1 MILPSG
7 VTYAEVGGSSA
18 VSKVCVF
25 EVGGASH
32 QTDAW
37 LLLWE
42 DGVSVHPVIR
52 DADRTLMMDLSD
64 ITSHRKRSFLYIRAT
79 RTGEPMALK
88 YVSHPGEKKG
98 LFFSFSEMEPSKN
111 TITMATADRCGC
123 RSGLIG

>member
-1 MILPSG
+1 MILPGG
-7 VTYAEVGGSSA
+7 VSYAEVGGSSA

-52 DADRTLMMDLSD
+52 DADRALMMDLSE
-64 ITSHRKRSFLYIRAT
+64 IASHRNVLFFT
-79 RTGEPMALK
+79 RTDEPMT
-88 YVSHPGEKKG
+88 Y
-98 LFFSFSEMEPSKN
+98 
-111 TITMATADRCGC
+111 
-123 RSGLIG
+123 

>member
-7 VTYAEVGGSSA
+7 VSYAEVGGASA

-42 DGVSVHPVIR
+42 DGVSVHPLISGTER
-52 DADRTLMMDLSD
+52 IKMDLSK
-64 ITSHRKRSFLYIRAT
+64 ITSHRNVL
-79 RTGEPMALK
+79 
-88 YVSHPGEKKG
+88 
-98 LFFSFSEMEPSKN
+98 LFIFAKQEAMN
-111 TITMATADRCGC
+111 QWY
-123 RSGLIG
+123 